1 MVFIVN
7 AREPFF
13 SHDFLKVRKTLRKF
27 ERFCFWASRGV
38 IPAKIFLDKCS
49 ELFGKYKHHLSVFN
63 IVVPSLFD
71 FITYYQGHAAT
82 SEFTYIGPRC
92 SVFFLLLGIA
102 IRIFFGDLL
111 ISCHYLRSVFII
123 LVLLA
128 DVFLAIFP
136 PLFGLFCTVE
146 RQSRLLVIHL

>member
-38 IPAKIFLDKCS
+38 IPARLFLDKCS
-49 ELFGKYKHHLSVFN
+49 ELFGKCKHNLSVFN

-92 SVFFLLLGIA
+92 SVFL
-102 IRIFFGDLL
+102 FF
-111 ISCHYLRSVFII
+111 C
-123 LVLLA
+123 LVLPFGFF
-128 DVFLAIFP
+128 FLGTFSLVATIC
-136 PLFGLFCTVE
+136 GLFYNIGTL
-146 RQSRLLVIHL
+146 S